1 MLANC
6 IRWKSANKNVRQND
20 TLPLLLLFQFRP
32 MSRVVPVVF
41 PASQLKR
48 GLQSLHANSGEK
60 SLFKDVSPTPPPPP
74 PPPPPPVLSV
84 PPSNQPSGS
93 FVQRGAVTYS
103 PLWRQRRLSSHLP
116 CDSSSPFPSL
126 PAIGVLRVLHLFTSP
141 SLLPSHPPPT
151 PPLAAP
157 TPTLMPSS
165 QAESRNYFF
174 QPPSPLS
181 LITAEPRL

>member
-1 MLANC
+1 MP
-6 IRWKSANKNVRQND
+6 
-20 TLPLLLLFQFRP
+20 PLLHFQFCP
-32 MSRVVPVVF
+32 MSRVAPAVF

-48 GLQSLHANSGEK
+48 GLQSRHANSGEK
-60 SLFKDVSPTPPPPP
+60 SLFKYVSPTPPPPP
-74 PPPPPPVLSV
+74 TPPLPV

-103 PLWRQRRLSSHLP
+103 PLWRPSSHLP
-116 CDSSSPFPSL
+116 CDSFSPFPSL

-174 QPPSPLS
+174 SALLAS
-181 LITAEPRL
+181 IFNYSGAEALTGSCRHVRASA